1 MITFECLRDYSKCS
15 MKNELK
21 VGNSECEGPLRIYSR
36 SSGDSS
42 LDVGKMIVAWMR
54 AVEMEMEIKE

>member
-1 MITFECLRDYSKCS
+1 